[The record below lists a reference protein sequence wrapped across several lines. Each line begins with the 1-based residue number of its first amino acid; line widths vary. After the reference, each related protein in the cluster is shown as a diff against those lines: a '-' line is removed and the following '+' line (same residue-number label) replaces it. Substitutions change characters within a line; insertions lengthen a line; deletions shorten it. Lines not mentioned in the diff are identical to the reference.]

1 MINKVILL
9 GRIVRDPEV
18 RYTQGE
24 NPVCI
29 CRYTIAVPRKYH
41 REGEQEADFIN
52 CVAFGKNAE
61 FAEKFFVKGKRY
73 CVSGRLQTGS
83 YENRDGQ
90 TVYYTEVVVEDQD
103 FADSSDNSGNASSGN
118 AGGGTQQRSGG
129 SGNQRQGQGNGQ
141 RSGGNRASGSRQQA
155 QQPPQQPAGD
165 GFMNIPDG
173 INEELPFN

>member
-1 MINKVILL
+1 MINKVVLL

-41 REGEQEADFIN
+41 REGDQEADFIN
-52 CVAFGKNAE
+52 CVVFGKNAE
-61 FAEKFFVKGKRY
+61 FAEKYFVKGKRY
-73 CVSGRLQTGS
+73 CISGHLQTGS
-83 YENRDGQ
+83 YQNKEGQ

-103 FADSSDNSGNASSGN
+103 FADSADDAGNGN
-118 AGGGTQQRSGG
+118 GNTDSKTQQRSGG
-129 SGNQRQGQGNGQ
+129 SGNQRQGNGQ
-141 RSGGNRASGSRQQA
+141 RSGGNRASGSR

-173 INEELPFN
+173 IDEELPFN

>member
-1 MINKVILL
+1 MINKVVLL

-41 REGEQEADFIN
+41 REGDQEADFIN
-52 CVAFGKNAE
+52 CVVFGKNAE
-61 FAEKFFVKGKRY
+61 FAEKYFVKGKRY
-73 CVSGRLQTGS
+73 CISGHLQTGS
-83 YENRDGQ
+83 YQNKEGQ

-103 FADSSDNSGNASSGN
+103 FADSADDAGNGN
-118 AGGGTQQRSGG
+118 GNTDGKTQQRSGG
-129 SGNQRQGQGNGQ
+129 SGNQRQGNGQ
-141 RSGGNRASGSRQQA
+141 RSGGNRASGSRQQ
-155 QQPPQQPAGD
+155 PPQQPAED

-173 INEELPFN
+173 IDEELPFN

>member
-1 MINKVILL
+1 MINKVVLL

-41 REGEQEADFIN
+41 REGDQEADFIN
-52 CVAFGKNAE
+52 CVVFGKNAE
-61 FAEKFFVKGKRY
+61 FAEKYFVKGKRY
-73 CVSGRLQTGS
+73 CISGHLQTGS
-83 YENRDGQ
+83 YQNKEGQ

-103 FADSSDNSGNASSGN
+103 FADSADDAGNGN
-118 AGGGTQQRSGG
+118 GNTGGKTQQRSDG
-129 SGNQRQGQGNGQ
+129 SGNQRQGNGQ
-141 RSGGNRASGSRQQA
+141 RSGGNRASGNRQQA
-155 QQPPQQPAGD
+155 QRPPQQPAGD

>member
-1 MINKVILL
+1 MINKVVLL

-41 REGEQEADFIN
+41 REGDQEADFIN
-52 CVAFGKNAE
+52 CVVFGKNAE
-61 FAEKFFVKGKRY
+61 FAEKYFVKGKRY
-73 CVSGRLQTGS
+73 CISGHLQTGS
-83 YENRDGQ
+83 YQNKEGQ

-103 FADSSDNSGNASSGN
+103 FADSADDAGNCNGN
-118 AGGGTQQRSGG
+118 TGGKTQQRSDG
-129 SGNQRQGQGNGQ
+129 SGNQRQGNGQ
-141 RSGGNRASGSRQQA
+141 RSGGNRASGNRQQA
-155 QQPPQQPAGD
+155 QRPPQQPAGD

-173 INEELPFN
+173 IDEELPFN